1 MECYL
6 THWNGEKLLLPD
18 LLSWTFTYTT
28 GTPCDAYELRTL
40 WSPGLEEK
48 LSGAMRFTAVE
59 AGETIFQ
66 GVVDEYA
73 CTWDEG
79 GGALEVNG
87 RGMAALLLDNEALGC
102 DYLVA
107 TMEDILKDHV
117 EPYHIAR
124 GTIAELPPVAGFSV
138 ENGSSE
144 WQVLYDFARYH
155 GGIAPRFDRAGRLVI
170 APWDD
175 QSKRT
180 LDPAGG
186 MTAMTYREKRYGVL
200 SEVLVRDRTTL
211 AVQQVKDEAFIA
223 QGGQCRRVL
232 TMPGRSTYQAMRYSG
247 SYQLERAREERVR
260 MEITLPRLFA
270 AWPGELVEIYLE
282 RPRVAGTWRVVQTET
297 GVDDGGVFSRLTLG
311 EP

>member
-28 GTPCDAYELRTL
+28 GTPCDAYELRAL

-66 GVVDEYA
+66 GVVDEYT

-107 TMEDILKDHV
+107 TIEDILKDHV

-155 GGIAPRFDRAGRLVI
+155 GGIAPRFDRTGRLVI

-175 QSKRT
+175 QSRRT

-223 QGGQCRRVL
+223 QGGECRRVL

-247 SYQLERAREERVR
+247 SYQLERSREERVR
-260 MEITLPRLFA
+260 MEIALPRLFA

-282 RPRVAGTWRVVQTET
+282 RPSVAGTWRVLQAET
-297 GVDDGGVFSRLTLG
+297 GVDDGGEFSRLTLG